1 MRQLLYGDTDSGIIP
16 FHVGEYHQDSNAD
29 TCLTKQ
35 KTRSSESETK
45 KKVWVN
51 EGEKK
56 IGLYFARWNRE
67 RVVHSLDAELGRD
80 KCYYKFRTN
89 ELQRQR
95 F

>member
-1 MRQLLYGDTDSGIIP
+1 MVIRILVLFQFGLTDII
-16 FHVGEYHQDSNAD
+16 
-29 TCLTKQ
+29 
-35 KTRSSESETK
+35 KTAAQIPVSQSKRRDRRNRK
-45 KKVWVN
+45 RKKVWVN

>member
-1 MRQLLYGDTDSGIIP
+1 MVIRILVLFHFMLVNIIKTATQIP
-16 FHVGEYHQDSNAD
+16 VSQSKRRDRRNR
-29 TCLTKQ
+29 KQ
-35 KTRSSESETK
+35 